1 MTERRGTI
9 LAGLGIA
16 TLAAPMVAFALLRA
30 LPQLDPPVMWFT
42 FHFYAVGVTAL
53 AAAVACAIIIAS
65 ARTLRETRLLF
76 LGLAF
81 FSIAGIFAVHGL
93 TTPGFIVDEY
103 YASLAVSAWLSVLA
117 GAAFVAM
124 SVVGLP
130 ARVERLIESNGR
142 ALVGVAVATVI
153 AYITLSFTVES
164 WLDWAPIGGRSV
176 QLSMGFAS
184 TGLLGFAAGR
194 YYQAYV
200 FARLPSQIA
209 MVATLLLLLQVQTIL
224 LWSPVWHVSWWLYH
238 SLYGVA
244 FAVLFAGW
252 AIEVRRSGSLR
263 AIADALS
270 MRNALAQ
277 LNRGLDAPILELV
290 DAVEA
295 KDVET
300 FGHVRRVSGYALAIG
315 RRMGLSSSELRSLVL
330 AAEMHDVGKISIPG
344 SLLAKPGPLTD
355 EEYTVLKTHTVR
367 GYEIAEKVTALRPLA
382 GVIKAHHERF
392 DGDGYPDGLAG
403 EEIPQLSRIIS
414 VADTYDAMRSKR
426 PYRDGVSH
434 VEAMAELLR
443 VRGSQLDPRCVDAF
457 TAVFAESGTRLLDER
472 AAA

>member
-1 MTERRGTI
+1 MT
-9 LAGLGIA
+9 GLGIA
-16 TLAAPMVAFALLRA
+16 ALATPMVAFALLLA
-30 LPQLDPPVMWFT
+30 LPQFDPRVMAFT
-42 FHFYAVGVTAL
+42 FHFYAVGITAL
-53 AAAVACAIIIAS
+53 AAAVACAIVIAS
-65 ARTLRETRLLF
+65 ASTLRETRLLF

-130 ARVERLIESNGR
+130 ARVERLIERSGR
-142 ALVGVAVATVI
+142 AFVGVGVAAVF
-153 AYITLSFTVES
+153 AYITMSFTVES
-164 WLDWAPIGGRSV
+164 WLDWVPIGERSV
-176 QLSMGFAS
+176 QLSTGFVSVA
-184 TGLLGFAAGR
+184 LLGFAAWR
-194 YYQAYV
+194 YYQAYA
-200 FARLPSQIA
+200 FARLPSQLA
-209 MVATLLLLLQVQTIL
+209 MVATLVLLLEVQAIL
-224 LWSPVWHVSWWLYH
+224 LWGQVWHVSWWLYH
-238 SLYGVA
+238 GLYGIA

-252 AIEVRRSGSLR
+252 AMEVRRSGSLR

-315 RRMGLSSSELRSLVL
+315 KRMGLSSSDLRSLVV

-344 SLLAKPGPLTD
+344 SILAKPGPLTD
-355 EEYTVLKTHTVR
+355 EEFDLLKTHTVR
-367 GYEIAEKVTALRPLA
+367 GYEIAEKVTALRRLA
-382 GVIKAHHERF
+382 GVIRAHHERF

-434 VEAMAELLR
+434 LEAMAELLR
-443 VRGSQLDPRCVDAF
+443 VRGSQLDARCVDAF

>member
-1 MTERRGTI
+1 MLERRGTI
-9 LAGLGIA
+9 LTGLGIA
-16 TLAAPMVAFALLRA
+16 ALAAPMVVFALLRA
-30 LPQLDPPVMWFT
+30 LPELDPPVMWFT

-53 AAAVACAIIIAS
+53 AAAIACAVIIAS
-65 ARTLRETRLLF
+65 ASTLRETRLLF

-93 TTPGFIVDEY
+93 TTPGFIVNESS
-103 YASLAVSAWLSVLA
+103 ASLAVSAWFSVSA

-130 ARVERLIESNGR
+130 ARVERLIESSGKT
-142 ALVGVAVATVI
+142 LVGTVVAAVV

-164 WLDWAPIGGRSV
+164 WLDWAPIDERSV
-176 QLSMGFAS
+176 QLSVGFAS
-184 TGLLGFAAGR
+184 AGLLGFAAWR
-194 YYQAYV
+194 YYQAYA

-209 MVATLLLLLQVQTIL
+209 MVATLVLLLEVQAIL
-224 LWSPVWHVSWWLYH
+224 IWGPAWHVSWWLYH
-238 SLYGVA
+238 ALYGVA

-252 AIEVRRSGSLR
+252 AMEVSRSGSLR

-315 RRMGLSSSELRSLVL
+315 SRMCLSSSDLRSLVV

-344 SLLAKPGPLTD
+344 SILAKPGPLTD
-355 EEYTVLKTHTVR
+355 EEFAVLKTHTVR
-367 GYEIAEKVTALRPLA
+367 GYEIAEKVTALRRLA

-403 EEIPQLSRIIS
+403 EEIPQLARIIS

-434 VEAMAELLR
+434 LEAMAELLL

-457 TAVFAESGTRLLDER
+457 TAVFAESGTRLLDEHS
-472 AAA
+472 AA